1 MFTDLVL
8 TDENL
13 EGLGFSEVRRIKVIS
28 AETKPEL
35 SKRLKKGMINVVLGG
50 RLNRQIL
57 EDRRVDILLSPENGI
72 KEDSLHQRNSG
83 LNHILCNLANK
94 NNIAVAFNFN
104 DVLKSRNIERAKI
117 LGRMMQNV
125 RLCRKYKVKMILA
138 SFAKDKY
145 EMRSQRDLV
154 SFALTIGMTAD
165 EARKSLSNINEIIK
179 EREFQE
185 GIIAL
190 DD

>member
-35 SKRLKKGMINVVLGG
+35 GKRLKKGIINVVLGG

-83 LNHILCNLANK
+83 LNHILCNLAKK
-94 NNIAVAFNFN
+94 NNIAIAFNFN
-104 DVLKSRNIERAKI
+104 DVLKSHNIERAKI

-165 EARKSLSNINEIIK
+165 EARKSLSNIEEIIK
-179 EREFQE
+179 ERGFQE